1 MNASNILAAVDLGAT
16 SGRVLTGQLDD
27 GVLRLAQAHRFANR
41 IVSLPIHRKPV
52 PYWDLLALWQNVLNG
67 LTKLSGQPVASIG
80 VDGWGVDYGYL
91 CDDGSLLG
99 SARSYRYAG
108 LADGVD
114 AISAI
119 KSAEEIYRL
128 NGLQFQ
134 RFNTIYQLA
143 HDCLAEAGIDRL
155 ASCRNWL
162 LIPDLLN
169 FWLTGNAATELTNA
183 STTGL
188 IDPET
193 RTWSKQLFSALG
205 EVAVTDVSSKTA
217 ELVTAGDV
225 VGELN
230 PSIMNLQDAAG
241 NLSEVISVASHDTA
255 SAVAATPL
263 TSRNSAYISCG
274 TWSLVGVE
282 LKRPVVTEAARA
294 ANFTNELGV
303 DGTVRFLKNV
313 SGMWIV
319 NECIR
324 NWRASG
330 TSIDAETL
338 CAKAKATNG
347 FETVLDVNSP
357 DLFLTGKMP
366 EKIANLAKKTG
377 QAVPQTLGEFGYC
390 IINSLALAHAKALNE
405 IMQVTD
411 RQIDVVHI
419 VGGGCQNDLLCQ
431 LTADA
436 SGLPV
441 VAGPIE
447 ASATGNLLVQARA
460 LRLIGQGLA
469 DMRRVVADS
478 FELKTYKPKTAV
490 NHKIKS

>member
-27 GVLRLAQAHRFANR
+27 GVL
-41 IVSLPIHRKPV
+41 
-52 PYWDLLALWQNVLNG
+52 
-67 LTKLSGQPVASIG
+67 
-80 VDGWGVDYGYL
+80 
-91 CDDGSLLG
+91 
-99 SARSYRYAG
+99 
-108 LADGVD
+108 
-114 AISAI
+114 
-119 KSAEEIYRL
+119 
-128 NGLQFQ
+128 
-134 RFNTIYQLA
+134 
-143 HDCLAEAGIDRL
+143 RL

-205 EVAVTDVSSKTA
+205 EVAVTDVASKTA

-241 NLSEVISVASHDTA
+241 NLAEVISVASHDTA

-303 DGTVRFLKNV
+303 DGAVRFLKNV

-330 TSIDAETL
+330 TSIDAETI
-338 CAKAKATNG
+338 CFA
-347 FETVLDVNSP
+347 
-357 DLFLTGKMP
+357 
-366 EKIANLAKKTG
+366 
-377 QAVPQTLGEFGYC
+377 C
-390 IINSLALAHAKALNE
+390 
-405 IMQVTD
+405 
-411 RQIDVVHI
+411 
-419 VGGGCQNDLLCQ
+419 
-431 LTADA
+431 
-436 SGLPV
+436 
-441 VAGPIE
+441 
-447 ASATGNLLVQARA
+447 
-460 LRLIGQGLA
+460 
-469 DMRRVVADS
+469 
-478 FELKTYKPKTAV
+478 
-490 NHKIKS
+490 